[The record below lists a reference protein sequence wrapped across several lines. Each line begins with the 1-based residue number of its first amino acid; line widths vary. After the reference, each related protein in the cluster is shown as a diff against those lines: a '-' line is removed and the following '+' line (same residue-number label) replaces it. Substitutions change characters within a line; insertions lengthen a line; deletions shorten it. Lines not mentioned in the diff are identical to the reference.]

1 MIKLGVKNCSRGG
14 KLLPA
19 FFFTRFYSLS
29 EGDKEKDG
37 RNQQPFR
44 HGTEA
49 SFGCR
54 ATVSRGRARARKA
67 GVKSAAVAV
76 RRSLAYAPC
85 GDAGG
90 KGDAVAATR
99 RLRRKSGKEMRARR
113 GARGKPEGAY
123 GVPAKILRSKRFA
136 GRGEAGIK
144 ALPRQRR
151 GGQGLPCF
159 DEPQGDK
166 VLRRRCFARLFIF
179 VGF

>member
-1 MIKLGVKNCSRGG
+1 MRIK
-14 KLLPA
+14 
-19 FFFTRFYSLS
+19 
-29 EGDKEKDG
+29 
-37 RNQQPFR
+37 QPFR

-123 GVPAKILRSKRFA
+123 YA
-136 GRGEAGIK
+136 
-144 ALPRQRR
+144 
-151 GGQGLPCF
+151 
-159 DEPQGDK
+159 
-166 VLRRRCFARLFIF
+166 
-179 VGF
+179 

>member
-1 MIKLGVKNCSRGG
+1 M
-14 KLLPA
+14 LPA

-99 RLRRKSGKEMRARR
+99 RLRRKSGKEM
-113 GARGKPEGAY
+113 
-123 GVPAKILRSKRFA
+123 
-136 GRGEAGIK
+136 
-144 ALPRQRR
+144 
-151 GGQGLPCF
+151 
-159 DEPQGDK
+159 
-166 VLRRRCFARLFIF
+166 
-179 VGF
+179 

>member
-29 EGDKEKDG
+29 LAASVNLRTASQLPQTHPKKILCLFLGTPGEAPTMRIK
-37 RNQQPFR
+37 QPFR
-44 HGTEA
+44 HDTEA

-99 RLRRKSGKEMRARR
+99 RLRRKSGKEMRAGR

-136 GRGEAGIK
+136 GRG
-144 ALPRQRR
+144 
-151 GGQGLPCF
+151 
-159 DEPQGDK
+159 
-166 VLRRRCFARLFIF
+166 
-179 VGF
+179 